1 MVDPNA
7 FTPVRDIKIY
17 KILSVTHD
25 TSLFDLLNTFQE
37 GACHM
42 TVVTENVNGQSIA
55 TGVVTLEDVI
65 EELIQE
71 EIIDETDV
79 YSDVVTRTKVTR
91 ALNLAG
97 IKRIS
102 KSRVNSTGVTPGS
115 LGKDT
120 ETTPLKQQD
129 KRLLAVQQDQ
139 LRQLGSATP
148 DPCTRRAKLFTT
160 PKEETDPLKFTRFT
174 SFQNAKERQHLR
186 PFAEADRENE
196 SGSDHSF
203 FPGSL

>member
-7 FTPVRDIKIY
+7 FTPVRDVKIY

-102 KSRVNSTGVTPGS
+102 KSRMNSTGVTPGS

-120 ETTPLKQQD
+120 EVTPLIQQD

-148 DPCTRRAKLFTT
+148 DPCTRRTKLFTT
-160 PKEETDPLKFTRFT
+160 PKEEADPLKFTRFT

-186 PFAEADRENE
+186 PFAEADREDE
-196 SGSDHSF
+196 SGSDHS
-203 FPGSL
+203 PIAGSL